1 MVPVYEIVDFTGNRY
16 LLAKAVM
23 IRARQINFMGDEDL
37 EKFNGKIASLA
48 LKQVLYSEIKYYIPE
63 GETKSREEK
72 SGKIT

>member
-48 LKQVLYSEIKYYIPE
+48 LKQVLYIEIKYYIPE

>member
-1 MVPVYEIVDFTGNRY
+1 MLPVYEIVDFTGNRY

-23 IRARQINFMGDEDL
+23 IRARQINFMGDEEL

-48 LKQVLYSEIKYYIPE
+48 LKQVLYNEIKYYIPE
-63 GETKSREEK
+63 SEAKSREEK